1 LGFNYAERIERDLVR
16 FYVFVELFIIFSTFE
31 VYIKYGIIKI

>member
-1 LGFNYAERIERDLVR
+1 VR